1 MQRPRHFNVLVAAAV
16 ALPLLACA
24 SGAPPPIRVAAPLGP
39 AGGEF
44 RVLTPPPS
52 AGRGPFPVIYFLH
65 DLWGSDAGLWR
76 HGVAQRLAARIAS
89 GEAPAFLLVAPEG
102 HRGFW
107 ADSADGRRRYEHW
120 VMAELPAQVAARW
133 PVRTGPRSRA
143 YVGISMGGAGAMRM
157 GLRNPR
163 ETAAIVSISGLLV
176 PLDAA
181 FVRDAKFFVRPA
193 LKRVFGPPAHPDDD
207 ALRRADPYRL
217 LGAMSAAD
225 LAAVP
230 PLLLFAGNEDKYRL
244 DDASALFAKHA
255 REKGLTVELRLGAG
269 GHDWRY
275 WQTVTEDGIL
285 WAARR
290 LAEAQRS

>member
-1 MQRPRHFNVLVAAAV
+1 MRRPRHSVVLFAAAV

-24 SGAPPPIRVAAPLGP
+24 SGAPPPIRVSAPLGP
-39 AGGEF
+39 AGGEY
-44 RVLTPPPS
+44 RVLVPPPS
-52 AGRGPFPVIYFLH
+52 AGPGPFPVVYFLH
-65 DLWGSDAGLWR
+65 DLWGSDVGLWR
-76 HGVAQRLAARIAS
+76 HGIAQRLAARMAS
-89 GEAPAFLLVAPEG
+89 AEVPPFLLVAPEG

-107 ADSADGRRRYEHW
+107 ADSSDGRRLYERW
-120 VMAELPAQVAARW
+120 VMAELPAEVAARF
-133 PVRTGPRSRA
+133 PARSGPRSRA

-181 FVRDAKFFVRPA
+181 FVRDARLFVKPA
-193 LKRVFGPPAHPDDD
+193 LVRVFGPAARPNDD

-225 LAAVP
+225 LAAAP
-230 PLLLFAGNEDKYRL
+230 PLLLLAGNADKYRL
-244 DDASALFAKHA
+244 HDATALFAKHA
-255 REKGLTVELRLGAG
+255 REKGLTVELRLTAG

-275 WQTVTEDGIL
+275 WQSVTEESIA

-290 LAEAQRS
+290 LAEAERT